1 MVEADNVLFD
11 CVLLDPIS
19 KSNAMEC
26 IMSCNEIE
34 RVMEAV
40 NNLGCEI
47 ACMGAMRVFDFLVV
61 DVADAFCSQA
71 YHPFTTVEDLM
82 LFQ

>member
-1 MVEADNVLFD
+1 MGECYGSLHKMVEADNVLFD

-40 NNLGCEI
+40 NSLGCEI
-47 ACMGAMRVFDFLVV
+47 ASMGAMRVFDFHVV
-61 DVADAFCSQA
+61 S
-71 YHPFTTVEDLM
+71 
-82 LFQ
+82 

>member
-1 MVEADNVLFD
+1 MRECYGFLHKMVEADNVLFD

-40 NNLGCEI
+40 NSLGCEI
-47 ACMGAMRVFDFLVV
+47 SCMGAMRVFDFLAV
-61 DVADAFCSQA
+61 S
-71 YHPFTTVEDLM
+71 
-82 LFQ
+82 

>member
-47 ACMGAMRVFDFLVV
+47 ACMGAMRV

>member
-40 NNLGCEI
+40 NSLGCEI
-47 ACMGAMRVFDFLVV
+47 ACMGAMRVDL
-61 DVADAFCSQA
+61 ADAFCSQV

-82 LFQ
+82 LVQ